1 MESCQ
6 NTPQMSRIVPKAQH
20 KAKTQVEY
28 PNMVKAI
35 ARAMPTIPTPIKA
48 PAIYLL
54 ILYP

>member
-1 MESCQ
+1 MESYQ
-6 NTPQMSRIVPKAQH
+6 NTPHRSRIAPKAQH